1 MEIKELFDNAEN
13 GTLTY
18 DEFVKGAEKA
28 KFVDLSEGGYIS
40 VAKHED
46 EIAKLNSQVK
56 TLNETLE
63 TRDTDLK
70 DLQSKLKDA
79 GANADKLE
87 TLSNDLNALQSKY
100 EEDTKAYQEQLSKQA
115 YEFAVS
121 EFANGYNFT
130 SKAAKKDFI
139 REMIDANLK
148 LDEKGIVGG
157 KDFYERYA
165 EDNSDAFVTEVKP
178 QEPSKPIPQLTTS
191 TTEGVKSNHKHSLS
205 ELMMAKNSNP
215 NTQISFD

>member
-1 MEIKELFDNAEN
+1 MEIKDLFDKAEG

-18 DEFVKGAEKA
+18 EQFVEASKKA
-28 KFVDLSEGGYIS
+28 KFVDLSEGAYIS

-46 EIAKLNSQVK
+46 EVAKLNSQVT
-56 TLNETLE
+56 TLKETLE

-70 DLQSKLKDA
+70 DLQTKLKDA
-79 GANADKLE
+79 GANEDKLA
-87 TLSNDLNALQSKY
+87 TLSQNLSDLQTKY
-100 EEDTKAYQEQLSKQA
+100 EADTKNYQEQLAKQA
-115 YEFAVS
+115 YEFAVN

-139 REMIDANLK
+139 REMTQANLK

-165 EDNSDAFVTEVKP
+165 SENTDAFVVEKP
-178 QEPSKPIPQLTTS
+178 AEPSKPLPQLTTS
-191 TTEGVKSNHKHSLS
+191 TTEDVKSNHKHSLS
-205 ELMMAKNSNP
+205 ELMSAKNANP
-215 NTQISFD
+215 NATITFD